1 MNNTKL
7 LDAYDAVV
15 NLCLVNFYTLS
26 NEKKEI
32 VLTNIDRKNK
42 EHLFILRV
50 ALIAKDVLN
59 SSLYFQT
66 GFWNW
71 LVLNWKLRKLSCRIP
86 RIKNYKNTI
95 NVQELL
101 DFMRPGIEEFI
112 QETAP
117 ESEFNFGDIYDEFYK
132 GELD

>member
-1 MNNTKL
+1 MDNTKL
-7 LDAYDAVV
+7 LDAYDTVI

-32 VLTNIDRKNK
+32 ILTNIDRKNK
-42 EHLFILRV
+42 EHLFMLRI

-71 LVLNWKLRKLSCRIP
+71 LMLNWKLRKLSRRVP
-86 RIKNYKNTI
+86 RVKDREKVIDI
-95 NVQELL
+95 QELL

-112 QETAP
+112 RETEP
-117 ESEFNFGDIYDEFYK
+117 EAVFSFGDIYDEFYK